1 MERPPTQ
8 PQQPLQ
14 QYVYPD
20 DEISLYEIWDILVRR
35 RLLIGATAIAFIIAA
50 AAYSMLQTQ
59 TYAVDLML
67 SVGERPSTASDDVS
81 TVLIEPPASLVS
93 RLNEVIIPAV
103 RSQQAERVSAAD
115 EALPAVQ
122 AEVSDAAA
130 GLVRLSATTTEAR
143 VPMAQALLTRIAEQV
158 VDAHEQQLA
167 RQTDALRD
175 QIMVLRAE
183 VERLARLENQIQ
195 PDISA
200 IGGSDSGA
208 EASAAFSLLVSAML
222 DNSRQS
228 ERVNYELRRWKLE
241 SALAELHPT
250 ELVREARLGGQQG
263 QSMTL
268 MIGLGAVLGLMLGVF
283 GAFGREF
290 LTNAAAHRQ
299 EQLSK

>member
-67 SVGERPSTASDDVS
+67 SVGLRPSTASDEAV
-81 TVLIEPPASLVS
+81 VLIERPASLVS

-103 RSQQAERVSAAD
+103 RSQQTEQVNAAN
-115 EALPAVQ
+115 ESLPAVQ
-122 AEVSDAAA
+122 AEVFDADA

-143 VPMAQALLTRIAEQV
+143 VPMAQALLTRTAEQV

-200 IGGSDSGA
+200 IGGGDSGA

-228 ERVNYELRRWKLE
+228 ERVNYDLRRWRLE
-241 SALAELHPT
+241 SALAESRST
-250 ELVREARLGGQQG
+250 ELVREARLGGQQQG

-268 MIGLGAVLGLMLGVF
+268 MIALGAVLGLMLGVF

-299 EQLSK
+299 ERLDE